1 MPEPLIHFIVPF
13 SVLIMCGIG
22 VKKAALFASLAILPD
37 LDVLFHVHRSFSH
50 SIFFILLFC
59 APTIIITAAK
69 HSRRM
74 WDAVIATLV
83 ILSHPFMDLF
93 TYFTPIFWPLYN
105 NSIYIIA
112 EMMTNMDNV
121 SQVHLLFDI
130 KLEPVVFYHTISM
143 DAPIFTSQGVAATLV
158 ILIGLVLRYF
168 FIEKRGIKT
177 NLLKI
182 K

>member
-1 MPEPLIHFIVPF
+1 MPEPLIHFIIPF

-22 VKKAALFASLAILPD
+22 VKKSAFIASLAMVPD

-59 APTIIITAAK
+59 APAITIAAAK
-69 HSRRM
+69 HSTRTH
-74 WDAVIATLV
+74 DVVIATLV
-83 ILSHPFMDLF
+83 ILSHPLMDLF

-105 NSIYIIA
+105 NSIYIVT

-121 SQVHLLFDI
+121 SQLHLLFDI

-143 DAPIFTSQGVAATLV
+143 DAPIFTSQGVAVTLV
-158 ILIGLVLRYF
+158 ILVGLVLRYF
-168 FIEKRGIKT
+168 SLKKGITT
-177 NLLKI
+177 NPSK
-182 K
+182 

>member
-13 SVLIMCGIG
+13 SVLVMCGIC
-22 VKKAALFASLAILPD
+22 VKKSAFFASFAILPD

-50 SIFFILLFC
+50 SMFFILLFC
-59 APTIIITAAK
+59 APVIIITATR
-69 HSRRM
+69 HSKRVY
-74 WDAVIATLV
+74 DAAIVTLV

-121 SQVHLLFDI
+121 SQLHLLFDI
-130 KLEPVVFYHTISM
+130 KLEPVVFYQTVSM
-143 DAPIFTSQGVAATLV
+143 DAPIFTSEGVAATLV
-158 ILIGLVLRYF
+158 ILVGLILRYLLL
-168 FIEKRGIKT
+168 KKGIKT
-177 NLLKI
+177 NPSK
-182 K
+182 

>member
-13 SVLIMCGIG
+13 SVLVMCGIG
-22 VKKAALFASLAILPD
+22 VKKSAFFASFVILPD

-50 SIFFILLFC
+50 SVFFILLFC
-59 APTIIITAAK
+59 APVIIITAAR
-69 HSRRM
+69 HSKRVY
-74 WDAVIATLV
+74 DATIVTLV

-112 EMMTNMDNV
+112 EMTTNMNNI

-130 KLEPVVFYHTISM
+130 KLEPVVFYQTVSM
-143 DAPIFTSQGVAATLV
+143 DAPIFTSEGVAATLV
-158 ILIGLVLRYF
+158 ILIGL
-168 FIEKRGIKT
+168 T
-177 NLLKI
+177 LKQMFRNV
-182 K
+182 

>member
-13 SVLIMCGIG
+13 SVLVMCGVG
-22 VKKAALFASLAILPD
+22 VKKSAFFASFAILPD

-50 SIFFILLFC
+50 SIFFILLLC
-59 APTIIITAAK
+59 APAIIITAVR
-69 HSRRM
+69 HSSRIN
-74 WDAVIATLV
+74 DAVIATLV

-112 EMMTNMDNV
+112 EMMTNMNNV

-130 KLEPVVFYHTISM
+130 KLEPVVFYQTVSM
-143 DAPIFTSQGVAATLV
+143 DAPIFTSVGVATTMV
-158 ILIGLVLRYF
+158 ILVGLGL
-168 FIEKRGIKT
+168 KR
-177 NLLKI
+177 LFRDV
-182 K
+182 

>member
-13 SVLIMCGIG
+13 SVLVMCGVR
-22 VKKAALFASLAILPD
+22 VKKSAFFASFAILPD
-37 LDVLFHVHRSFSH
+37 LDVFFHVHRSFSH

-59 APTIIITAAK
+59 APAIIIATVK
-69 HSRRM
+69 HSSRIY
-74 WDAVIATLV
+74 DVLIATLV

-121 SQVHLLFDI
+121 SQLHLLLDI

-143 DAPIFTSQGVAATLV
+143 DAPIFTGPGIAATLV
-158 ILIGLVLRYF
+158 ILFGLVLRHF
-168 FIEKRGIKT
+168 FFQKRKSI
-177 NLLKI
+177 
-182 K
+182 